1 MLLIHC
7 SPRIRSLLPATLAL
21 SALFFGV
28 STRASADI
36 VKIQNST
43 SCGGGTICNSGT
55 AYSLSDIVNGTQV
68 LHDPNDP
75 TVTVGNSDTA
85 TYLITN
91 DTSSTSITFTLTG
104 TLASNAYLN
113 CQTSGGFSNNACS
126 ISGVGTVNNLGTVNN
141 PTGGG
146 AAQYGPPSG
155 QVTNWPY
162 GVTITFSDVAL
173 GSTFDL
179 NFSSFAHAGADTA
192 LVVPSVAVTPEPS
205 TLLLL
210 GTGLL
215 GLGGAL
221 KRRRLSTRASA
232 KIVKRGSFHAA
243 AAKNEAL

>member
-1 MLLIHC
+1 MFRF
-7 SPRIRSLLPATLAL
+7 SSRIRSLLPATIAVFAL
-21 SALFFGV
+21 VFAA
-28 STRASADI
+28 STHASADI
-36 VKIQNST
+36 VKIQDST
-43 SCGGGTICNSGT
+43 SCGGGTICTGTNT

-75 TVTVGNSDTA
+75 TESVGNSDTA

-104 TLASNAYLN
+104 TLANNAYLN
-113 CQTSGGFSNNACS
+113 CQTSGGFSNHACT
-126 ISGVGTVNNLGTVNN
+126 ISGYGTVNNLGTVSN

-155 QVTNWPY
+155 ESSTWPY
-162 GVTITFSDVAL
+162 GVTITFSGVSI

-192 LVVPSVAVTPEPS
+192 LVVPVALTPEPS

-215 GLGGAL
+215 GLGGVL
-221 KRRRLSTRASA
+221 KRRKLA
-232 KIVKRGSFHAA
+232 
-243 AAKNEAL
+243 